1 MKTKELSKSLIFI
14 VVTVQLLT
22 MSAFAQDKN
31 EGYHNGFSAGP
42 GIVVSDKPYKG
53 MDTETN
59 VFPFIMYQGQ
69 NFYLRGPNFGYKIYD
84 KDKLTID
91 ALLSWRFDGYDAD
104 DSSDLEGMDDRDMT
118 AELGASVSYKD
129 GFGVTRF
136 SFLNAYHQ

>member
-1 MKTKELSKSLIFI
+1 
-14 VVTVQLLT
+14 
-22 MSAFAQDKN
+22 
-31 EGYHNGFSAGP
+31 
-42 GIVVSDKPYKG
+42 
-53 MDTETN
+53 
-59 VFPFIMYQGQ
+59 
-69 NFYLRGPNFGYKIYD
+69 
-84 KDKLTID
+84 LTID